1 MKNIENLLHDL
12 LAEHN
17 FLKEMQSRVVENY
30 DILTQNQKHNADNHE
45 VVVNNQTTII
55 RNQEIIVNNQISII
69 RNQRQIVQNQVN
81 LDVMLKTQALLL
93 NLVKKISGESQTITQ
108 TEEEIDKLRS
118 VSQADLRFK
127 PFNES
132 ESLS

>member
-1 MKNIENLLHDL
+1 MKHIENLLQDL

-17 FLKEMQSRVVENY
+17 FLKEMQARVVENY

-93 NLVKKISGESQTITQ
+93 NLVKKLTNQDETIAQ
-108 TEEEIDKLRS
+108 TEEEIDKLRA

-132 ESLS
+132 ESL

>member
-1 MKNIENLLHDL
+1 MKNIENLLQDL
-12 LAEHN
+12 LSEHE
-17 FLKEMQSRVVENY
+17 FLKNMQSQIVENY

-45 VVVNNQTTII
+45 VVVKNQTTII

-81 LDVMLKTQALLL
+81 LDVMLKTQAMLL
-93 NLVKKISGESQTITQ
+93 NLVKKLSGETQTIEQ
-108 TEEEIDKLRS
+108 TEEVIDKLRA
-118 VSQADLRFK
+118 VSQENLRFK

-132 ESLS
+132 ESL